1 MANSSTSSGKKWLL
15 IVLLMVLISSAT
27 AAGVYLLLDQGGQA
41 QAAEETAPES
51 VVAPEPIFVK
61 IDPFTVNISGDEYGN
76 RLLYVGLSL
85 RVGNEETR
93 DLLTSHMPQ
102 VRSRMLMLFADQ
114 NAQALTSPDGK
125 TRLSGEVMN
134 LFDIPLAEPQPEL
147 AISDV
152 LFTDFIVQ

>member
-15 IVLLMVLISSAT
+15 IVLLMVLVSSAT
-27 AAGVYLLLDQGGQA
+27 AAGVYLLLDRSSQA
-41 QAAEETAPES
+41 EAAEPEP
-51 VVAPEPIFVK
+51 VAAPEPIFVK

-76 RLLYVGLSL
+76 RLLYVGLTL
-85 RVGNEETR
+85 RVDNEQTR
-93 DLLTSHMPQ
+93 KLLTSHMPQ

-114 NAQALTSPDGK
+114 SAQELTSPDGK
-125 TRLSGEVMN
+125 SRLAAQVMG
-134 LFDIPLAEPQPEL
+134 LFDVPLADPQPEL

>member
-15 IVLLMVLISSAT
+15 IVLLMVLVSSAT
-27 AAGVYLLLDQGGQA
+27 AAGVYLLLDRGSQA
-41 QAAEETAPES
+41 EAAETAEPEP

-76 RLLYVGLSL
+76 RLLYVGLTL

-93 DLLTSHMPQ
+93 ELLTSHMPQ

-114 NAQALTSPDGK
+114 SAQELTSPDGK
-125 TRLSGEVMN
+125 SRLAAQVMG
-134 LFDIPLAEPQPEL
+134 LFDVPLADPQPEL